1 MHSLHLPA
9 IHLPTEQITDPTSC
23 SRRGTSKC
31 QHALST
37 AAWALLKLAHCC
49 DARKPASY
57 PSSERNFLYLFF
69 AWEVEEWTDLQNY
82 GGFNWTADK
91 CWRSNS
97 YCHVRRAQ
105 WHLPVASSD
114 VTSVFKSF
122 LKARILFLKVLKAR
136 ILQYIPFF
144 PSFFFFLYIF
154 LFFLLFSF
162 NLSSLPSLFP
172 SFLSFL
178 PPFFLSFFLIK
189 EDEEEIQGKEIS
201 KSNCV
206 GLF

>member
-1 MHSLHLPA
+1 MHSLHSPA

-37 AAWALLKLAHCC
+37 VAWALLKLAHCC

-122 LKARILFLKVLKAR
+122 LKARILFLKVFKSKNFAIYSVL
-136 ILQYIPFF
+136 
-144 PSFFFFLYIF
+144 SFFLFLSLHLSFFL
-154 LFFLLFSF
+154 LLFSF

-178 PPFFLSFFLIK
+178 PPFFLSF
-189 EDEEEIQGKEIS
+189 
-201 KSNCV
+201 
-206 GLF
+206 

>member
-122 LKARILFLKVLKAR
+122 LKARILFLKVFKSKNFAIYSVLS
-136 ILQYIPFF
+136 FF
-144 PSFFFFLYIF
+144 LFLSLHLSFFSSFFFQ
-154 LFFLLFSF
+154 SF
-162 NLSSLPSLFP
+162 LPSFLI

-178 PPFFLSFFLIK
+178 PSSFLSLFLFNKRRWRRDTRQRDI
-189 EDEEEIQGKEIS
+189 
-201 KSNCV
+201 
-206 GLF
+206 